1 MVFGAA
7 AVLAD
12 RRTQWEV
19 RSLIAFPDARP
30 SSSAFRLPH
39 VAGRWGPVRSPRSLS
54 RGCDG
59 GAPERVETTLR
70 RASTILGRF
79 GRRRLRTGWCKRQ
92 RISGDPRVGDEP
104 GLDGGRVAT

>member
-30 SSSAFRLPH
+30 SSSRSGCRVWR
-39 VAGRWGPVRSPRSLS
+39 VAGVPSVRLAHYHGDVMVALRSASKLRS
-54 RGCDG
+54 DERQPSSVASAAGGCG
-59 GAPERVETTLR
+59 
-70 RASTILGRF
+70 
-79 GRRRLRTGWCKRQ
+79 
-92 RISGDPRVGDEP
+92 RVGARDRGSPETLASVMSQASMAV
-104 GLDGGRVAT
+104 G